1 MVTLAL
7 DTTSEQGGVAIYQD
21 SDCLALV
28 ANQGP
33 PKMYSI
39 TVFEMVHNLLLQ
51 AKLQLKDVGL
61 FTVACGPGSF
71 TGIRVGIATTQA
83 WARALGRPV
92 CGVSILEALVETA
105 NPAEEW
111 AVPILDAHRGEFY
124 IGCFRSTGRHGE
136 ATGAAFESDG
146 SGWVLKANSLAA
158 FCESHL
164 PAGATVACLVRE
176 HDHASRAFAE
186 TLPNSYRFR
195 IVAGPLLG
203 AIARLG
209 LEAHRRGRSQ
219 SPAELDACYIR
230 RPDAELNWRD
240 N

>member
-1 MVTLAL
+1 MLTLAL
-7 DTTSEQGGVAIYQD
+7 DTTSEQGGVAIYRD

-33 PKMYSI
+33 PNTYSI
-39 TVFEMVHNLLLQ
+39 TLFEMVPNLLRQ
-51 AKLQLKDVGL
+51 AKLQLREIDL

-83 WARALGRPV
+83 WARAFGRPV

-105 NPAEEW
+105 PPEEEW

-124 IGCFRSTGRHGE
+124 IGRFRSTGRHGD
-136 ATGAAFESDG
+136 ATSTAFESDG
-146 SGWVLKANSLAA
+146 GGWVVKANSLAA

-176 HDHASRAFAE
+176 HDHAARALQE
-186 TLPNSYRFR
+186 TLPNSYRFW
-195 IVAGPLLG
+195 IVAGPLVG

-209 LEAHRRGRSQ
+209 LEARRRGRSQ

-240 N
+240 K

>member
-1 MVTLAL
+1 MLTLAL
-7 DTTSEQGGVAIYQD
+7 DTTSEQGGVAIYRD

-33 PKMYSI
+33 PNIYSI
-39 TVFEMVHNLLLQ
+39 TVFEMVRQLLLQ
-51 AKLQLKDVGL
+51 ARLQLRDVDL
-61 FTVACGPGSF
+61 FAVARGPGSF

-83 WARALGRPV
+83 WARAFGRPV
-92 CGVSILEALVETA
+92 CGISILEAVVEA
-105 NPAEEW
+105 ALPAEEW

-124 IGCFRSTGRHGE
+124 VGLFRSTDRHGE
-136 ATGAAFESDG
+136 AAGAGFEPDG
-146 SGWVLKANSLAA
+146 SGWVLKADSLAA

-164 PAGATVACLVRE
+164 PAGASVAYLARE
-176 HDHASRAFAE
+176 HDHAARALTEA
-186 TLPNSYRFR
+186 LPRSFR
-195 IVAGPLLG
+195 LQIVAGPLVG

-209 LEAHRRGRSQ
+209 LEAHRRGRSE
-219 SPAELDACYIR
+219 SPADLDACYIR